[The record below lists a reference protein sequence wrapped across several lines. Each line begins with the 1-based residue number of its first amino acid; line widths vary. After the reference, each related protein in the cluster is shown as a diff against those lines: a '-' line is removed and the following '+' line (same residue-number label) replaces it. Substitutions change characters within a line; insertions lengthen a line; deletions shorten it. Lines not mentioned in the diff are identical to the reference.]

1 MPRAVNPRRRLT
13 AESVVD
19 AAVGMADEGGLEAVS
34 LRRLASV
41 LGVTPM
47 AIYRHVRDKDHLL
60 DLMAERLLQQME
72 LPTADT
78 EPWEEA
84 LRRVG
89 RSLLR
94 VVEAHPAAPFLLA
107 RPFRSPSAFRVAEM
121 MLAILS
127 RAGFDGDASVR
138 LLQVLTG
145 MILGPAIHRET
156 YRAAWRSRPP
166 DRSSEWNPAD
176 YPSADVA
183 PHLAAAADQLAQW
196 SSGPE
201 ADHITIELWV
211 GGVEALASRRRVED
225 ASRAASLDAAT

>member
-1 MPRAVNPRRRLT
+1 M
-13 AESVVD
+13 D

-60 DLMAERLLQQME
+60 DLMAERLLQQLE

-78 EPWEEA
+78 EPWEGE
-84 LRRVG
+84 LQRVG
-89 RSLLR
+89 RSLLI
-94 VVEAHPAAPFLLA
+94 VIEAHPAAPFLLA
-107 RPFRSPSAFRVAEM
+107 RPFSSPSALRVAEV
-121 MLAILS
+121 MLAILN
-127 RAGFDGDASVR
+127 RAGFDRDDSVR

-166 DRSSEWNPAD
+166 DRSSAWNPTD

-183 PHLAAAADQLAQW
+183 PHLAAAAGQLAQW

-211 GGVEALASRRRVED
+211 GGVEALASRRRAED
-225 ASRAASLDAAT
+225 AIRAARLDAAT